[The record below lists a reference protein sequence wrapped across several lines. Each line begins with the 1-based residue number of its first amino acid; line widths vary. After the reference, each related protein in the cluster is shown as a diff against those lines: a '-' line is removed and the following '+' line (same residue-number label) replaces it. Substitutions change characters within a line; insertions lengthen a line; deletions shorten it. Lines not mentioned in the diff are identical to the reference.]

1 MLTNKNLSFIL
12 LFTLITAPCLSLD
25 IFFFSKFYNDGMCKS
40 TEELSKYMLKSK
52 RDSPTFNV
60 LEPLLLTNT
69 ENPIVDFGLYLT
81 NNKKSELQGA
91 HAFFKNV
98 YPALSETHQIYFPD
112 MITCVTKIPYFS
124 FFGFRDTYGLMY
136 NLVPSLE
143 QNREEDLSGD
153 EYTLNDFVDIYL
165 DTFKALQ
172 VLISHDYFLTEI
184 SHDEIG
190 VVYNAEDVNT
200 HIRGKLRH
208 LHHLRTTAKNCH
220 PHNMKNFEQ
229 MMGSLA
235 KHHYNPSQVEMDSSN
250 VCQVMNVHNTW
261 GLFIE
266 SLTSYYN
273 RQKGVYFNFSNCI
286 QDMVQRHNSPE
297 MNGPQGFCPEEIQ
310 VAWKNIEIRRSLR
323 SMENNGLIYT
333 SKSAANFYIYV
344 LTRMKAGFMEN
355 MVSGELDAYEES
367 LTQKSK
373 IISEI
378 KEDKRKLT
386 ELEEIEQMI
395 LSQETK
401 KREQKVEKNDSFAE
415 IIKDAEL
422 SPKIVDEQ
430 SEKTSIHRSSSKR
443 NNSKIFDE
451 LDINED
457 AEIKIEEIE
466 QKKSQIEQNEKDLKD
481 QLQDSL
487 DGKRKEIIFKF
498 QRLVQKA
505 LIKDRKEK
513 KEKQDKIEEMA
524 EIQKN
529 KQIKKKEKIKKFNTM
544 EIDTKSEDQVN
555 EKIDENFVTKI
566 VIDSNPVKKEKSN
579 HSSEE
584 ISEDDISDY
593 NSSNSSESSV
603 ELLEEDNQI
612 IKELNDEKMAI
623 NGIQINFDE
632 DADLNRS
639 IINKFEDEVHGKG
652 ITKNQEDESED
663 SVIMKDK
670 AHALKNNETIL
681 KHNLE
686 GYVLA
691 EASTEMQKRE
701 ILKLKE
707 VKEIYSLR
715 DRLIVL
721 IDQGKAADDGAVV
734 ELKNQILKN
743 VHSLIDQFG
752 EAESLIEFDKS
763 LEHYTLGNLRDD
775 LTKGELGYVEK
786 LQSLTPT
793 QNFM

>member
-12 LFTLITAPCLSLD
+12 LFTLITSPILSLD

-40 TEELSKYMLKSK
+40 TDELSKYMLKSK
-52 RDSPTFNV
+52 RDSPEFNV

-81 NNKKSELQGA
+81 NNKKAELVGA

-98 YPALSETHQIYFPD
+98 YPALTETEQVYFPD
-112 MITCVTKIPYFS
+112 MVTCVTKIPYFS
-124 FFGFRDTYGLMY
+124 LFGFRDTYGLMY

-143 QNREEDLSGD
+143 TNREEDLSGD

-165 DTFKALQ
+165 DTFKALK
-172 VLISHDYFLTEI
+172 VLINHEYFLTEI

-190 VVYNAEDVNT
+190 VVLNAEDTNT

-208 LHHLRTTAKNCH
+208 LHRLRTTPSNCH
-220 PHNMKNFEQ
+220 PHNMRNFDK
-229 MMGSLA
+229 MMENLT
-235 KHHYNPSQVEMDSSN
+235 KHHYEKNKVDLSTSNP
-250 VCQVMNVHNTW
+250 CQVINVHNTW

-266 SLTSYYN
+266 SITSYYN
-273 RQKGVYFNFSNCI
+273 RQKGIYFNFSNCI

-297 MNGPQGFCPEEIQ
+297 MNGPQGYCPEEIQ
-310 VAWKNIEIRRSLR
+310 VAWKNIEIRRALR

-333 SKSAANFYIYV
+333 STSVVDFYIYV

-355 MVSGELDAYEES
+355 MVTGELDSYEES
-367 LTQKSK
+367 LIQKN
-373 IISEI
+373 EI
-378 KEDKRKLT
+378 KKQIMEDKRELT
-386 ELEEIEQMI
+386 ELEKIEQMI
-395 LSQETK
+395 LSKDTK
-401 KREQKVEKNDSFAE
+401 KREQKVSKDSFKN
-415 IIKDAEL
+415 IIEDAEL
-422 SPKIVDEQ
+422 SPNIVDQQ
-430 SEKTSIHRSSSKR
+430 SEKTSIHSMPSKK

-457 AEIKIEEIE
+457 VEIEINKIEQ
-466 QKKSQIEQNEKDLKD
+466 QKEKIQKEEKDLKD
-481 QLQDSL
+481 KLQNDLDS
-487 DGKRKEIIFKF
+487 KKKEIIFKF

-505 LIKDRKEK
+505 LIKDRNEK
-513 KEKQDKIEEMA
+513 KEKQNKIEEMA

-544 EIDTKSEDQVN
+544 EIETNNDIKVKDQEDDNFTTRIIIDSKPKKSE
-555 EKIDENFVTKI
+555 
-566 VIDSNPVKKEKSN
+566 

-584 ISEDDISDY
+584 ISMNSDEEISDY
-593 NSSNSSESSV
+593 NSSQSSESLG
-603 ELLEEDNQI
+603 ETLNLENNQI

-623 NGIQINFDE
+623 NGIQINFDDE
-632 DADLNRS
+632 MDVNRS
-639 IINKFEDEVHGKG
+639 IIEKFENEVHAKG
-652 ITKNQEDESED
+652 HIQNYEDESED
-663 SVIMKDK
+663 SVIMNDK
-670 AHALKNNETIL
+670 AHALKNNETVL

-691 EASTEMQKRE
+691 EASTEMQERE
-701 ILKLKE
+701 IVKLKE

-721 IDQGKAADDGAVV
+721 IDQGKNADDEAVID
-734 ELKNQILKN
+734 LKNKILNK
-743 VHSLIDQFG
+743 VHALIEQFG
-752 EAESLIEFDKS
+752 EAESLIEYDKS

-775 LTKGELGYVEK
+775 LTSGELGYVEK
-786 LQSLTPT
+786 LKNLTPT
-793 QNFM
+793 QNFI